1 MKDEV
6 VSMQVR
12 IMAIIC
18 SWRWNWELLS
28 EDWMNKLFIAS
39 FCLLK
44 NALQWSWWVCL
55 IPKLQRFPLR

>member
-18 SWRWNWELLS
+18 SWRWNWELL
-28 EDWMNKLFIAS
+28 
-39 FCLLK
+39 
-44 NALQWSWWVCL
+44 
-55 IPKLQRFPLR
+55 